1 MNLATPLL
9 ALAAGAGPWS
19 PAAAPLE
26 PCPAAGPP
34 RIVFPS
40 SSPSH
45 ATGAGA
51 IVWDASPSCAGGA
64 GARVASIGAGETP
77 GAPAIPRTSAGRP
90 IAPHGPLAVAA
101 APHGQIAI
109 AGAFAGGSPP
119 APGEARA
126 SAARALLVQGHA
138 GGPFSQLWSDA
149 GAAIPLALA
158 TGYLGDVAAFDGSV
172 VRVERYF
179 SNVLAPRASAVTS
192 TGAGATASSTT
203 ATTLALD
210 YRSDALALWVAAGTL
225 YARYLPAR
233 GAPRTPQSLARVG
246 AHVRISALLSD
257 AGRATVAWADDRAGR
272 TSVYLNRSVAGVRFA
287 APPRLLERVRDPDGL
302 PSPPGSPS
310 LVRLSTEGALLAW
323 AGAANGRWAIRTAMV
338 GASGAGD
345 ATTTAAPGG
354 DALLAALA
362 PGPNGEALALW
373 SEPQPDADGR
383 PDTHSEAIVSARI
396 TALASGRTRVDAPEQ
411 VAPPGPNGDATVALD
426 PSDDRAVAAWRGAG
440 GAVRYAVR
448 GALSGAS

>member
-1 MNLATPLL
+1 MNLAPSLL
-9 ALAAGAGPWS
+9 ALAAGAAPWS

-34 RIVFPS
+34 RVVFPS
-40 SSPSH
+40 DSPRH

-51 IVWDASPSCAGGA
+51 IVWDASSSCAGGE

-90 IAPHGPLAVAA
+90 VAPHGPLAVTA

-109 AGAFAGGSPP
+109 AGGATIID
-119 APGEARA
+119 
-126 SAARALLVQGHA
+126 GHA
-138 GGPFSQLWSDA
+138 SGPFVQLWSGSGSA
-149 GAAIPLALA
+149 GPISLA
-158 TGYLGDVAAFDGSV
+158 TGYLGDVAAFDGST
-172 VRVERYF
+172 VRVERYY
-179 SNVLAPRASAVTS
+179 SNVLSQRATVTAPRVSQ
-192 TGAGATASSTT
+192 TT
-203 ATTLALD
+203 IALD
-210 YRSDALALWVAAGTL
+210 YRSDALALWVASGTL

-233 GAPRTPQSLARVG
+233 GAPRAPQTLARVG
-246 AHVRISALLSD
+246 AHARISALLSD

-272 TSVYLNRSVAGVRFA
+272 TSVYVDRSAAGVRFA
-287 APPRLLERVRDPDGL
+287 APPRLLEHVRDPDGL

-310 LVRLSTEGALLAW
+310 LVRLSTEGAMIAW
-323 AGAANGRWAIRTAMV
+323 AGAASGRWAVRTAMV

-345 ATTTAAPGG
+345 ATTTTATAASGG

-373 SEPQPDADGR
+373 SEPQPGADGR
-383 PDTHSEAIVSARI
+383 PDTGSEALFSARVS
-396 TALASGRTRVDAPEQ
+396 ALASGRTRVDAPEQ

-440 GAVRYAVR
+440 GEVRYAIR
-448 GALSGAS
+448 TALWGAP